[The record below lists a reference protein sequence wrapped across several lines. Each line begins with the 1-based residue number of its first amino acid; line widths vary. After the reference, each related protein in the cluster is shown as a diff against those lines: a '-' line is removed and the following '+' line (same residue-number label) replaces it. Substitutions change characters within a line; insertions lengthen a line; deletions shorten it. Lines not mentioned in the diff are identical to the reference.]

1 MKTVIVSTAYP
12 MRGGIAQYTA
22 ILYKYITAASH
33 SVKVFSFKRQYPEF
47 LFPGKTQ
54 YETSEPAYRI
64 PDEDNIIKVDSVNP
78 FNWFFTALKIRK
90 EKPDLL
96 IYKYWIPFFAPC
108 FFTIAFFVK
117 MFTKT
122 KVLFIC
128 DNVIPHEKR
137 FGDIFLTK
145 MAFTTADYFIVQS
158 KTVENDLKL
167 LNKKNKPYVFTP
179 HPLYNIFGEKVD
191 KVQAKEF
198 IKKEYG
204 RDITNEKVILFFGYV
219 RKYKGLHY
227 LLDALPEILKTNK
240 VKLLVAGEFYDDEKP
255 YREKIENLGIKDDVL
270 LISDFLPDD
279 SIKYFFSAADAVV
292 LPYLDATQS
301 GIVQICYYY
310 DKPVIATKVGGIGEV
325 VIDGKTGILVEPKN
339 TEQLTGAVN
348 DFYGKNL
355 EKEFSENIKTEKVK
369 YTWEEYVK
377 QLEKLTSKERN

>member
-1 MKTVIVSTAYP
+1 MKAVIVSTAYP

-22 ILYKYITAASH
+22 ILYRYLTAASH
-33 SVKVFSFKRQYPEF
+33 KVKVFSFKRQYPEF

-64 PDEDNIIKVDSVNP
+64 PDEDNVVKVDSVNP

-108 FFTIAFFVK
+108 FFTIALFVK
-117 MFTKT
+117 MFAKT

-128 DNVIPHEKR
+128 DNVLPHEKR
-137 FGDIFLTK
+137 FGDVFLTK
-145 MAFTTADYFIVQS
+145 LAFTTADYFLVQS

-179 HPLYNIFGEKVD
+179 HPLYNIFGEKVE
-191 KVQAKEF
+191 KSVAKEF
-198 IKKEYG
+198 IRKEYG
-204 RDITNEKVILFFGYV
+204 SDISNEKVLLFFGYV

-227 LLDALPEILKTNK
+227 LLDALPGILKNGK

-255 YREKIENLGIKDDVL
+255 YREKIESLGIKDDVL

-279 SIKYFFSAADAVV
+279 RIKYFFSAADAVV

-310 DKPVIATKVGGIGEV
+310 DKPVIATNVGGIGEV
-325 VIDGKTGILVEPKN
+325 VIDGKTGILVEPNN
-339 TEQLTGAVN
+339 TVQLTAAVN
-348 DFYGKNL
+348 DFYNKNL

-377 QLEKLTSKERN
+377 QLEKLTLKERN